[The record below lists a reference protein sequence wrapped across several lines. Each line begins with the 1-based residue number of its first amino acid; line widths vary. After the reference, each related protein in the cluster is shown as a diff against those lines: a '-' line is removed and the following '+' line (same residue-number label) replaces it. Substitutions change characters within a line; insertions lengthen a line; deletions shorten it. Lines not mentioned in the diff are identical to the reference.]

1 MQKFEKLTLKEV
13 LKKSAELY
21 PKRPALALVD
31 GAPITYEELRQYVDE
46 VSHFMQQEG
55 IGKGDRVA
63 ILSESKPNWGIAYF
77 AVTTLGAVAVPIL
90 PDFHQSAVQHIIRH
104 SKCKAIFISKKQ
116 YEKIEDCRFEALKT
130 VILIDDFQLIEPNMS
145 KAKLEE
151 ALQNG
156 IREILKI
163 RDVALRLTGRKENDV
178 EEEDTAAVIYT
189 SGTTGHSKGVM
200 LTHKNIVWTA
210 QTTRSI
216 VKITEVDRL
225 LSILPLSHTY
235 ECTLGF
241 VIPIMSGACIYYLD
255 KPPTPR
261 LLVQSLQ
268 NIKPTMMLSVPLV
281 IEKIYKTRI
290 APELRKNTIV
300 RTLSKSSLILKRLHK
315 IAGKKLMKT
324 FGGELHFFGVGGA
337 ALSPEVEKFL
347 REAEFPYSIGYGLT
361 ETSPLIAGTDAAHT
375 RYRSTGPPIPG
386 VEVKIGNPDEKT
398 GEGEILVKGP
408 NVMKGYFKDSERT
421 KEVFTEDG
429 YFRTGDLGVVDEDGY
444 LYIKGR
450 LKNMILG
457 PSGENIYPEEIEA
470 IINDQDCVLES
481 IVFQQQ
487 EKLVARVFL
496 NYEKLD
502 EDFSTKNFSETR
514 MSREIQK
521 LLENCRK
528 NVNENVPAFAR
539 LSRFIEQQEPFEK
552 TPTQKIKRYLYV
564 EE

>member
-1 MQKFEKLTLKEV
+1 MHKLEKLTLKKV
-13 LKKSAELY
+13 LNKSTELFS
-21 PKRPALALVD
+21 KRPALALV
-31 GAPITYEELRQYVDE
+31 GGEPINYEELGTYVQD
-46 VSHFMQQEG
+46 VSHFLSEEG
-55 IGKGDRVA
+55 IARGDRVA

-77 AVTTLGAVAVPIL
+77 AITTMGAVAVPIL

-104 SKCKAIFISKKQ
+104 SMCKAVFVSKKQ
-116 YEKIEDCRFEALKT
+116 YEKIEDYHFEALKT
-130 VILIDDFQLIEPNMS
+130 VILIDDFQLIEPNTS
-145 KAKLEE
+145 KDKLEE
-151 ALQNG
+151 AVQNG
-156 IREILKI
+156 IREILKLK
-163 RDVALRLTGRKENDV
+163 DAALRLTGIKGNNVR
-178 EEEDTAAVIYT
+178 EDELAAVIYT

-200 LTHKNIVWTA
+200 LTHKNIVWNA
-210 QTTRSI
+210 ITTRSI
-216 VKITEVDRL
+216 VKITEKDRL

-241 VIPIMSGACIYYLD
+241 VIPIMAGACIYYLD

-290 APELRKNTIV
+290 LPELRKNGLIRMLT
-300 RTLSKSSLILKRLHK
+300 TSSIIRKRLHK
-315 IAGKKLMKT
+315 IAGKKLIKT
-324 FGGELHFFGVGGA
+324 FGGELHFFGIGGA
-337 ALSPEVEKFL
+337 SLTPEVEKFL

-361 ETSPLIAGTDAAHT
+361 ETSPLIAGTDAKNT
-375 RYRSTGPPIPG
+375 RLRSTGPPLPG
-386 VEVKIGNPDEKT
+386 LEVKIERPDEKT

-408 NVMKGYFKDSERT
+408 NVMKGYYKDPERTNDVFTKDS
-421 KEVFTEDG
+421 
-429 YFRTGDLGVVDEDGY
+429 YFRTGDLGLFDKDGY

-470 IINDQDCVLES
+470 IINTQPRILES

-487 EKLVARVFL
+487 NKLVARVHL

-502 EDFSTKNFSETR
+502 QEFSAKNYTETR
-514 MSREIQK
+514 MKKEIQK
-521 LLENCRK
+521 LMEQCREE
-528 NVNENVPAFAR
+528 VNENVPAYAKITK
-539 LSRFIEQQEPFEK
+539 FIEQQEPFEK
-552 TPTQKIKRYLYV
+552 TPTQKIKRYLYI